1 MFGGVNSFIGGGTGH
16 LISGDYQGFIGGGS
30 DNDISSSTE
39 SSIVGGKGNVISN
52 TSQSSIL
59 GGSSNNITG
68 FNDAFVV
75 GSNINAYANN
85 AAFVENLYVI
95 GNLSKATG
103 TFRIDYPSEELAAST
118 DLVHSFVES
127 PTAGENIYRFSW
139 FYDERNPVPILLPEW
154 FPLLNNV
161 RPSRTGV
168 AMIQV
173 WCNDVKGFGLAYGIY
188 NVEKNVIDMYSNTDG
203 ATFNVLVIGTRNDP
217 DAVAAWGGPVQPKS
231 EAQRVNYERR
241 NT

>member
-1 MFGGVNSFIGGGTGH
+1 VA
-16 LISGDYQGFIGGGS
+16 
-30 DNDISSSTE
+30 
-39 SSIVGGKGNVISN
+39 GKGNVIQN
-52 TSQSSIL
+52 TVRSSIL
-59 GGSSNNITG
+59 GGGSNNITG

-103 TFRIDYPSEELAAST
+103 TFRINYPSEELAAST

-139 FYDERNPVPILLPEW
+139 FYDEKNPVPILLPEW

-161 RPSRTGV
+161 SPSRTGV

-173 WCNDVKGFGLAYGIY
+173 WCNDVNGFGLAYGIY
-188 NVEKNVIDMYSNTDG
+188 NEEKNWIDMYSNSNG
-203 ATFNVLVIGTRNDP
+203 STFHVLVIGTRIDEA
-217 DAVAAWGGPVQPKS
+217 AVEAWDGPVQEKS

>member
-1 MFGGVNSFIGGGTGH
+1 MA
-16 LISGDYQGFIGGGS
+16 
-30 DNDISSSTE
+30 
-39 SSIVGGKGNVISN
+39 GKGNVIQN
-52 TSQSSIL
+52 ATNSSIL
-59 GGSSNNITG
+59 GGGSNNITG

-103 TFRIDYPSEELAAST
+103 TFRIDYPNEELAAST

-127 PTAGENIYRFSW
+127 PTAGENIYRFRW
-139 FYDERNPVPILLPEW
+139 TYDERRPLPILLPEW

-161 RPSRTGV
+161 NIVKGV
-168 AMIQV
+168 ESIQV
-173 WCNDVKGFGLAYGIY
+173 WCNDVKGFGLAYGEY
-188 NVEKNVIDMYSNTDG
+188 NAESNTIDMYSNSDG
-203 ATFNVLVIGTRNDP
+203 STFNVLVIGTRIDK
-217 DAVAAWGGPVQPKS
+217 DAVTAWGGPVQPKS

-241 NT
+241 L